1 MGSAYLAAIIPKG
14 VSLYKELDVG
24 RYHARPPS
32 MYHTLTEL
40 PRSLIEL
47 SSLFAALPTLSNLPK
62 GDRHPILLLPGF
74 MAGDSS
80 TLMLRRFLL
89 YMGYE
94 PLPWTLGRN
103 TGSLEQFEEK
113 LINRFYQLARTYNEK
128 ISIIGQSLGGVFARN
143 IAHRFPDHVR
153 QVITL
158 GSPFGAM
165 AASSTNQLVTAL
177 FRQQSGLSV
186 EEMSSKISGIEAG
199 KSPSV
204 PSTAIFSKGD
214 GVVNWRVCR
223 EDAGYQT
230 ESIEVSGSHCG
241 MGFNPLIYYIVSDR
255 LSQPEKQ
262 WRQFDRKKLQ
272 KFTYPGSFVYTLQ
285 GIFS

>member
-1 MGSAYLAAIIPKG
+1 
-14 VSLYKELDVG
+14 LYEELDVSG
-24 RYHARPPS
+24 YHARPPS
-32 MYHTLTEL
+32 LYHTLTEL
-40 PRSLIEL
+40 PRSLIEM
-47 SSLFAALPTLSNLPK
+47 SSLLAALPTLSNLPK

-103 TGSLEQFEEK
+103 TGSLNQFEEK
-113 LINRFYQLARTYNEK
+113 LINRFEHLAQTYNEK

-158 GSPFGAM
+158 GSPFGAL
-165 AASSTNQLVTAL
+165 AAGSTNQLVTAL

-186 EEMSSKISGIEAG
+186 EEMKDKIAEIESG

-223 EDAGYQT
+223 EDDGHQT
-230 ESIEVSGSHCG
+230 ESIEVRGSHCG

-255 LSQPEKQ
+255 LAQPENR
-262 WRQFDRKKLQ
+262 WRQFDSSKLRQ
-272 KFTYPGSFVYTLQ
+272 FTYPGSFACML
-285 GIFS
+285 